1 VGPRTTRM
9 HSDVLIAAHASR
21 PATIESRGA
30 VAARRTGRDTVH
42 LVSAAA
48 GPLGGDTIHL
58 RVTVEHGARLRLCS
72 VAAMIVLPGI
82 DGPASHIRW
91 SIDVAGHLEINPQPT
106 LVAARASHTSET
118 RVRLTNSASVRIHER
133 VQIGRSGE
141 REGFWSGLLH
151 ADLDGAP
158 LLRHRV
164 ELGTGSL
171 ADDEIAAPRAYV
183 GEFRYPGPCT
193 GMAGVTLELAGGG
206 CLSSWQGDRLD

>member
-1 VGPRTTRM
+1 M
-9 HSDVLIAAHASR
+9 HSDVLIAAHPDRA
-21 PATIESRGA
+21 ATIECRGA
-30 VAARRTGRDTVH
+30 LAGRRTGRDTVH
-42 LVSAAA
+42 LVSTAA

-58 RVTVEHGARLRLCS
+58 RVTVEPGARLRLCS
-72 VAAMIVLPGI
+72 VAATIVLPAVN
-82 DGPASHIRW
+82 GPASRVCW
-91 SIDVAGHLEINPQPT
+91 SIDVAGDLDIDPQPT
-106 LVAARASHTSET
+106 LVAAGASHTTET
-118 RVRLTNSASVRIHER
+118 HVRLTDAATVRIHER

-141 REGFWSGLLH
+141 REGFWSGSLH

-193 GMAGVTLELAGGG
+193 DMAGVTLPLAGGG
-206 CLSSWQGDRLD
+206 CLASWQGDRLD

>member
-1 VGPRTTRM
+1 M
-9 HSDVLIAAHASR
+9 HSDVLIAARPDR
-21 PATIESRGA
+21 PATIECRGA

-58 RVTVEHGARLRLCS
+58 RVTVEPGARLRLCS
-72 VAAMIVLPGI
+72 VAATIVLPGTA
-82 DGPASHIRW
+82 GPASRVCW
-91 SIDVAGHLEINPQPT
+91 SIDVAGHLDLDPQPT
-106 LVAARASHTSET
+106 LVAARASHASET
-118 RVRLTNSASVRIHER
+118 RVQLTDTATVRIHER

-141 REGFWSGLLH
+141 REGFWSGSLH
-151 ADLDGAP
+151 ADIDGAP

-171 ADDEIAAPRAYV
+171 ADDDIAAPRAYV

-193 GMAGVTLELAGGG
+193 DMAGVTLPLAGGG
-206 CLSSWQGDRLD
+206 CLASWQGDRLD

>member
-1 VGPRTTRM
+1 M
-9 HSDVLIAAHASR
+9 HSDVLIAARANR
-21 PATIESRGA
+21 LATIESRGA
-30 VAARRTGRDTVH
+30 VAARRTGPDTVH
-42 LVSAAA
+42 MVSAAA
-48 GPLGGDTIHL
+48 GPLGGDTIHV
-58 RVTVEHGARLRLCS
+58 RVAVEPGARLRLCS
-72 VAAMIVLPGI
+72 VAATIVLPGTNAPTSRI
-82 DGPASHIRW
+82 CW
-91 SIDVAGHLEINPQPT
+91 SIDVEGQLEIDPQPL
-106 LVAARASHTSET
+106 LVAARASHASET

-193 GMAGVTLELAGGG
+193 GMAGMTLELAGGG
-206 CLSSWQGDRLD
+206 CLSTWQGDRLD

>member
-1 VGPRTTRM
+1 M
-9 HSDVLIAAHASR
+9 HSDVLIAAQPDR
-21 PATIESRGA
+21 PARIECRGA

-58 RVTVEHGARLRLCS
+58 RVTVEPGARLRLCS
-72 VAAMIVLPGI
+72 VAATIVLPGA
-82 DGPASHIRW
+82 DGPASCVCW
-91 SIDVAGHLEINPQPT
+91 SVDVAGDLEIDLQPT
-106 LVAARASHTSET
+106 LVAARASHTSQT
-118 RVRLTNSASVRIHER
+118 QVRLTDAATVRIHER

-141 REGFWSGLLH
+141 REGFWSGSLH

-183 GEFRYPGPCT
+183 GEFRYPGPGT
-193 GMAGVTLELAGGG
+193 DMAGVTLPLAGGG
-206 CLSSWQGDRLD
+206 YLASWQGDRLD